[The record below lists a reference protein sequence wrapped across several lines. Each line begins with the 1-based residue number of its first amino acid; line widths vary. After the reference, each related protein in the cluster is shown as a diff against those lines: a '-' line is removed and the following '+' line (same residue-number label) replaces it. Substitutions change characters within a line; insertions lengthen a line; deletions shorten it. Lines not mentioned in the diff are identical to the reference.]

1 MEGFPFL
8 VTFGMRCGRLFRQRN
23 QWVQILEG
31 ETEMEIFKKL
41 KVSTMSG
48 GNQERVGRN
57 QA

>member
-1 MEGFPFL
+1 M
-8 VTFGMRCGRLFRQRN
+8 
-23 QWVQILEG
+23 QILEG